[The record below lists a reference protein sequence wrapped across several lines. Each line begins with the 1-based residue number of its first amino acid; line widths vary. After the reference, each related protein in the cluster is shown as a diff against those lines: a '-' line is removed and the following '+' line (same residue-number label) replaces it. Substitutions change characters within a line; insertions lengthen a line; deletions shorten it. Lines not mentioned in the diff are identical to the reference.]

1 MSKVPR
7 RSAFSPDAISELGE
21 ILPTI
26 PLPTPAAESV
36 PYREPSPLTLA
47 PPAPAEVVAE
57 EAEAASAPRAARGR
71 APEIA
76 IAPEVYKAL
85 RALTLRE
92 REVSP
97 SHARTYGQVV
107 LDAVEDNATT
117 LARHW
122 RNGRQ
127 RPKSSLFQRV
137 NPEAPRRRRHSQA
150 PARVPLAG
158 ILASDA
164 AQIDRLAVEWGA
176 GSRSAL
182 AEQALRLYLEVAP
195 VPTNG

>member
-1 MSKVPR
+1 MSKLPR

-26 PLPTPAAESV
+26 PLPTPAAEAA
-36 PYREPSPLTLA
+36 PHREPSPLTLA
-47 PPAPAEVVAE
+47 PPAPAEDV
-57 EAEAASAPRAARGR
+57 EAESAPAPQAARGR

-164 AQIDRLAVEWGA
+164 AQLDRLAVEWGA

-195 VPTNG
+195 VPTDG

>member
-36 PYREPSPLTLA
+36 PHREPSPLTLA
-47 PPAPAEVVAE
+47 PPAPAEDV
-57 EAEAASAPRAARGR
+57 EADAASAPRAARGR

-92 REVSP
+92 RVVSP

-107 LDAVEDNATT
+107 LDAVEDNATA

-164 AQIDRLAVEWGA
+164 EQLDRLAVEWGA

-182 AEQALRLYLEVAP
+182 AEQALRLYLEIAA